1 MAAMP
6 GFSTH
11 LLDEAL
17 ARKRRERE
25 ELRRRV
31 LTQAFVALDELSQEI
46 PFFEAYLFG
55 SVVKPHK
62 FREDSDVDVAILVL
76 PDEHFFRAMTFL
88 SARLGRDVDL
98 VQLEVCPFAEKVKKE
113 GIKWTKKR

>member
-1 MAAMP
+1 MAVMP

-25 ELRRRV
+25 ALRQKV
-31 LTQAFVALDELSQEI
+31 LTQALLALDELSQEI
-46 PFFEAYLFG
+46 PFFAAYIFG
-55 SVVKPHK
+55 SVVNPHK
-62 FREDSDVDVAILVL
+62 FRGDSDVDVAILVL
-76 PDEHFFRAMTFL
+76 PDEYFFRAMAFL

-113 GIKWTKKR
+113 GVKWTKKR